1 MAAPLLLPLISVGL
15 QAAGSIFSFG
25 QAKKQRDKE
34 REAQREAAKALGQ
47 ARRELSVNALAG
59 LSIAKEPYELEREAM
74 LQAGAS
80 ALQAG
85 VEGDPRGAAATA
97 GRVLQAQ
104 QAGQAQ
110 QRAAMSQEMQR
121 LDELS
126 AREESRLQGA
136 RANLDLAEARGQQQ
150 MAAEARQAG
159 LAATQAGIQQAIGA
173 GTTLAGQAKLF
184 GNKSTVPPN
193 AQFDKFINPNM
204 DLSLTGQPTTLF
216 NQPLPEV
223 PNLFGSSS
231 SGFDAIMSNSSGL
244 NAPIFPQGISAIDY
258 FQSLRQQG
266 QL

>member
-34 REAQREAAKALGQ
+34 REAQRDAAKALEQ
-47 ARRELSVNALAG
+47 ARKELSVNALAG
-59 LSIAKEPYELEREAM
+59 LSIAKEPFELEREAL

-97 GRVLQAQ
+97 GRVVQAQ
-104 QAGQAQ
+104 QAAQAQ
-110 QRAAMSQEMQR
+110 QRASMSKEMQR
-121 LDELS
+121 LDELA

-136 RANLDLAEARGQQQ
+136 RADIDLAEARGQQQ

-184 GNKSTVPPN
+184 SGSKAAVPPS
-193 AQFDKFINPNM
+193 AQFDRFIDPQM
-204 DLSLTGQPTTLF
+204 DLSITGQPMTAF
-216 NQPLPEV
+216 NQSIPDV
-223 PNLFGSSS
+223 PNLYGSPFSA
-231 SGFDAIMSNSSGL
+231 FTSNQAGL
-244 NAPIFPQGISAIDY
+244 NAPIFPQGISAVDY
-258 FQSLRQQG
+258 FESLRQQG

>member
-15 QAAGSIFSFG
+15 QAAGSIFSFK
-25 QAKKQRDKE
+25 QAKEQRDKE
-34 REAQREAAKALGQ
+34 REAQREAANALEQ
-47 ARRELSVNALAG
+47 ARKELSINTLAG
-59 LSIAKEPYELEREAM
+59 LSIAKEPFELEREAL

-97 GRVLQAQ
+97 GRVVQAQ

-110 QRAAMSQEMQR
+110 QRAAMSREMQR
-121 LDELS
+121 LDELA

-136 RANLDLAEARGQQQ
+136 RADIDLAEARGQQQ
-150 MAAEARQAG
+150 MAAEARQAS

-173 GTTLAGQAKLF
+173 GTTLASQAKLF
-184 GNKSTVPPN
+184 GNKSTVPSS
-193 AQFDKFINPNM
+193 AQFDRFIDPNM
-204 DLSLTGQPTTLF
+204 NLSITGQPTTVF

-223 PNLFGSSS
+223 PNLFGSPS
-231 SGFDAIMSNSSGL
+231 SGFEAIMSNSSRL

-258 FQSLRQQG
+258 LESLRQPS

>member
-15 QAAGSIFSFG
+15 QAAGSIFSFK
-25 QAKKQRDKE
+25 QAKEQRDKE
-34 REAQREAAKALGQ
+34 RAAQRDAAKALEQ
-47 ARRELSVNALAG
+47 ARKELSVNALAG
-59 LSIAKEPYELEREAM
+59 LSIAKEPFELEREAL

-97 GRVLQAQ
+97 GRVVQAQ
-104 QAGQAQ
+104 QAAQAQ

-121 LDELS
+121 LDELA

-136 RANLDLAEARGQQQ
+136 RADIDLAEARGQQQ

-184 GNKSTVPPN
+184 SGSKPSVPAS
-193 AQFDKFINPNM
+193 AQFDRFIDPQM
-204 DLSLTGQPTTLF
+204 DLSITGQPMTAF
-216 NQPLPEV
+216 NQPIPDV
-223 PNLFGSSS
+223 PNLYGSPFSA
-231 SGFDAIMSNSSGL
+231 FTSNQASL
-244 NAPIFPQGISAIDY
+244 NAPIFPQGISAVDY
-258 FQSLRQQG
+258 LESLRQQS